1 MIKRSFTR
9 VSLSLIFILFIGLY
23 SHAQS
28 VLNIDTIQVRETFDN
43 IHIKKLFSDIN
54 ASNFLIFIKK
64 EVKMH
69 KHMTHSETIFVLEGT
84 GVMQLGNEKINVKQ
98 GDLIFVPENT
108 PHAVKVTSKLPLKV
122 ISNQAPEFD
131 GKDRVYVD

>member
-1 MIKRSFTR
+1 MLKRGFTR
-9 VSLSLIFILFIGLY
+9 VSILLIFILFIGLY

-84 GVMQLGNEKINVKQ
+84 GVMQLGN
-98 GDLIFVPENT
+98 
-108 PHAVKVTSKLPLKV
+108 
-122 ISNQAPEFD
+122 
-131 GKDRVYVD
+131 

>member
-1 MIKRSFTR
+1 MSIKP
-9 VSLSLIFILFIGLY
+9 
-23 SHAQS
+23 
-28 VLNIDTIQVRETFDN
+28 
-43 IHIKKLFSDIN
+43 HIKKLFSDIN

-69 KHMTHSETIFVLEGT
+69 KHITHSETIFVLEGT

-131 GKDRVYVD
+131 GTDRVYED